1 MARSSLPPRHSL
13 LNDPDLLV
21 VYRDAVV
28 PPTPA
33 PGQPGTHSDFIPT
46 EPELFV
52 AVLDDG
58 HVMAFN
64 GHVDLGTGIRTAL
77 AQIVAEELDV
87 RLEDISMV
95 LGNSTEVPNQGPTI
109 ASATI
114 QITAEPLRR
123 AAAQARHHLLSLA
136 AAHFGAAT
144 EDLRSEDG
152 RIHLHDDP
160 QQAIGYGALLKGQ
173 RHALKLADDV
183 ALKAVG
189 DYRVVGQGAPRV
201 DIPAKVSGELTFV
214 HDLRLP
220 GMLHGRVVRPPYV
233 GHDRGDFVGH
243 SLMHVDES
251 SVADIPGLVEVVVI
265 GDFVGVVA
273 KREEAAIEVARR
285 LKVTWRPVTEL
296 PELHDLEQ
304 ALRELPA
311 KHRPLL
317 EEGDVDTALGQASH
331 RLKRTYVWP
340 YQLHGSIGPSCS
352 VADYRD
358 EGLTLWSG
366 TQNPHSLR
374 ADLARLLDL
383 DEGMIDIQRMEASG
397 CYGRNCADDVGAD
410 AALLSR
416 AVGRPVRV
424 QLSREQEHGWEPKGA
439 GQLMDVDGGLNGDGS
454 PAGYDFVNRYPSN
467 NAPTLALLLTGTVA
481 PSDIPFEMGDRTAV
495 PPYRYPHRRIACDD
509 VPTLVRAAWLRGV
522 SALPNTFAH
531 ESYIDELAWM
541 AGMDP
546 VDYRLRH
553 LSDERARSLV
563 AAVAQR
569 AEWTPRLAA
578 SAERERDGWRWGR
591 GFAYAQY
598 VHSKFPG
605 FGAALAAW
613 AVFLRVHLETG
624 RIVIER
630 LVVGQDA
637 GLMINPAGV
646 RHQVHG
652 NVIQTLS
659 RTLKESVAFEN
670 GLPVSREWG
679 GYPILRFSELPEIDV
694 LLLDRSEEPPL
705 GVGESTSLPGAPAIA
720 NALFDA
726 TGVRF
731 YRPPFTPDSVR
742 KRLHASRQ
750 TRAGAASLLFE

>member
-1 MARSSLPPRHSL
+1 MARSPLPSRHSL
-13 LNDPDLLV
+13 LNAPDLLV
-21 VYRDAVV
+21 MYRDPVV

-33 PGQPGTHSDFIPT
+33 PGQPGTHSDFVPI
-46 EPELFV
+46 EPELFI
-52 AVLDDG
+52 AVLEDG
-58 HVMAFN
+58 RVMAFN

-87 RLEDISMV
+87 GLGDVTVV
-95 LGNSTEVPNQGPTI
+95 LGNSSEVPNQGPTI

-123 AAAQARHHLLSLA
+123 AAAQARQHLLTLA
-136 AAHFGAAT
+136 ATHFGVPV

-152 RIHLHDDP
+152 HVHLRDDP
-160 QQAIGYGALLKGQ
+160 RQIVGYGALLKGQ
-173 RHALKLADDV
+173 RHDLKLADDV
-183 ALKAVG
+183 ALKPVG
-189 DYRVVGQGAPRV
+189 DYRIVGQRALRV
-201 DIPAKVSGELTFV
+201 DIPAKASGELTFV

-233 GHDRGDFVGH
+233 GHDRGDFVGR
-243 SLMHVDES
+243 SLIRVDES
-251 SVADIPGLVEVVVI
+251 SVAALPGRVEVVVI
-265 GDFVGVVA
+265 GDFIGVVA
-273 KREEAAIEVARR
+273 EREETAIEAARR
-285 LKVTWRPVTEL
+285 LKVTWRPVTGL
-296 PELHDLEQ
+296 PDLDDLEQ
-304 ALRELPA
+304 ALRKLPA
-311 KHRPLL
+311 TRRPLL
-317 EEGDVDTALGQASH
+317 EEGSVDTALDETSH
-331 RLKRTYVWP
+331 RLRRTYVWP

-358 EGLTLWSG
+358 DALTVWSG

-374 ADLARLLDL
+374 ADLAKLLGL
-383 DEGMIDIQRMEASG
+383 DEGMIDIQRLEASG

-439 GQLMDVDGGLNGDGS
+439 GQLMDVDGGLNADGS
-454 PAGYDFVNRYPSN
+454 PAGYDFLTRYPSN

-481 PSDIPFEMGDRTAV
+481 SNDMPFEMGDRTAV

-531 ESYIDELAWM
+531 ECYLDELAAV
-541 AGMDP
+541 AGVDP
-546 VDYRLRH
+546 VDYRRRH
-553 LSDERARSLV
+553 LNDERAVALV
-563 AAVAQR
+563 EAVARR
-569 AEWTPRLAA
+569 AEWVPHVAHDGI
-578 SAERERDGWRWGR
+578 REDDGWLHGR

-613 AVFLRVHLETG
+613 AVFLRVHRETG

-659 RTLKESVAFEN
+659 RTLKESVEFED

-694 LLLDRSEEPPL
+694 LLMDRPEKSPL

-731 YRPPFTPDSVR
+731 YRPPFTPEAVR
-742 KRLHASRQ
+742 TRLRQ
-750 TRAGAASLLFE
+750 VQTAVGGVTS